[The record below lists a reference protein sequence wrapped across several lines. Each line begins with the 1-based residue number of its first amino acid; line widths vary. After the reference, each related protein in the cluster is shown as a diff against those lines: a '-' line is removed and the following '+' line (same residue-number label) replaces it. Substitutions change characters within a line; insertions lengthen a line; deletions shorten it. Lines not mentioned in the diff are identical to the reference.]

1 MTDPAGWATAEV
13 MRRKEERGN
22 VYRFPE
28 SETVLSAYFG
38 HYRRQLNQSRDYLSI
53 HIYNMIYN
61 IVYIMCI
68 MHII

>member
-22 VYRFPE
+22 VYKFPE

-38 HYRRQLNQSRDYLSI
+38 HYRRKLNQSRNYLSI
-53 HIYNMIYN
+53 YPHI
-61 IVYIMCI
+61 
-68 MHII
+68 